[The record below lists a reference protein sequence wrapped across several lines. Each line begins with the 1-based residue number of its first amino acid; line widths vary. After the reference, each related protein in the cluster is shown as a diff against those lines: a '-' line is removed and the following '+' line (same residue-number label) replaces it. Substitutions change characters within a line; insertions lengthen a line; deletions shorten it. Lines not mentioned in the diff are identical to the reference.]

1 MFGRQ
6 MIGIQTH
13 IAFIHTDEFVV
24 SKLVIRLNSRFKVV
38 WNLFIAVLLLYTSL
52 WVPYQIAFIDDTD
65 SVVNDVINIVV
76 DVCFAADIIITF
88 LSSYETHLGREE
100 TRLKIIARNYLTGW
114 FLIDLLATIPT

>member
-1 MFGRQ
+1 

>member
-38 WNLFIAVLLLYTSL
+38 WNLFISVLLLYTSL